1 MLGKRMSTSEH
12 ADEQALSA
20 PGFVYAANSRDVAY
34 RNGWVKWPQW
44 TADCS
49 KPTCLLLAREE
60 GGSRALGRSANA

>member
-44 TADCS
+44 TADW
-49 KPTCLLLAREE
+49 AERF
-60 GGSRALGRSANA
+60 